1 MVLHIKNEDDQD
13 KKTEEAVIEKKNEP
27 VMKMINA
34 EYRDNCD
41 NNLIV

>member
-1 MVLHIKNEDDQD
+1 MVLTIKNEDDQD

-27 VMKMINA
+27 VMKMITE